1 MFFTDKKLE
10 SRTAELSGY
19 RYRDVTEFGQLPV
32 REDKAGKVNPEPPD
46 DFTGWETLERG
57 DVWKGRD
64 RYLWLHLDVNIPAE
78 WKGKRAVGVF
88 DFGRTGAGN
97 NSGFEAMLY
106 LNGKPYQGVDSN
118 HKEVFFK
125 EELYGTTVSLT
136 FRLWSG
142 LEGGGKPLDQVHELK
157 TAQIGWLDEATDDL
171 YYLSD
176 VILGT
181 IAQLG
186 ENDPVRH
193 ELLANLDRAMHCIDW
208 SAPGSEEFYFTVA
221 QAAGLLNEK
230 ISAMDRHS
238 RVQVYAVGHT
248 HIDTAWLWRLKHTRE
263 KCSRS
268 FSTVMRLMELFPEYI
283 FLQTQPQ
290 LYAYIKEDFPELYES
305 IRARV
310 AEGRWEADGAMW
322 VEADCNLT
330 SGESLTRQILIG
342 SRFIEEEFGKDV
354 HYLWLPDVFGYS
366 WALPQILKKS
376 GIDMFMTTKISWN
389 QYNRMPHDTFY
400 WKGIDGS
407 SVLTHFI
414 TTPTPDAEPGSWF
427 YTYNGELLPKTVK
440 GVWDAYSEK
449 NMNRDLL
456 IAYGFGDGGGGVN
469 RDNLERRRRID
480 RMPGMPHI
488 QLVIVASALIALGI
502 TSSRKLRAAG
512 AMGPMPDD
520 LIGVGGMP
528 EEEPEAVI
536 TEEDYYRDIN
546 NIYTLLN
553 VEPVEMEFG
562 YSLIPLVDESSGG
575 KLINRIV
582 IFRRQFAQEMGFVIP
597 SVRLRDSSALNTN
610 QYVIKIKGEEVAK
623 GEILT
628 DYYLALEPPNPMGEV
643 DGIET
648 IEPAYGIP
656 SKWITPDQK
665 EIAEIYGYTVIDP
678 LSVIVTHLSE
688 TIRRHVSE
696 LLNRAEVTQLV
707 ENLKK
712 QTPELVEETFPAI
725 ITFGGF
731 QKVLSSLLREGVP
744 IKDLGT
750 ILESIIDSSSTTR
763 DLDTITENVRV
774 ALKRTITRRF
784 CTDGQMRVITLD
796 AEVEKL
802 IASSLSKNENGLYLA
817 LNPEA
822 MQKIITQ
829 MSEIVKK
836 FAELGQPPIILTS
849 HVIRLYFYRLIEQFY
864 PDIYVLSFNEIANN
878 IQIQAIGNITL

>member
-1 MFFTDKKLE
+1 MRRIFQNSIALMVVVIVLFLIVPLHPALLDILIITNISLSIVILMVTMTISEALE
-10 SRTAELSGY
+10 FSIFPSLLLITTLFRIGLNISSTRLIL
-19 RYRDVTEFGQLPV
+19 TKQGQ
-32 REDKAGKVNPEPPD
+32 AGQVIQAIGTFVLQGN
-46 DFTGWETLERG
+46 
-57 DVWKGRD
+57 V
-64 RYLWLHLDVNIPAE
+64 V
-78 WKGKRAVGVF
+78 VGV
-88 DFGRTGAGN
+88 
-97 NSGFEAMLY
+97 
-106 LNGKPYQGVDSN
+106 
-118 HKEVFFK
+118 
-125 EELYGTTVSLT
+125 
-136 FRLWSG
+136 
-142 LEGGGKPLDQVHELK
+142 
-157 TAQIGWLDEATDDL
+157 I
-171 YYLSD
+171 
-176 VILGT
+176 
-181 IAQLG
+181 
-186 ENDPVRH
+186 
-193 ELLANLDRAMHCIDW
+193 
-208 SAPGSEEFYFTVA
+208 
-221 QAAGLLNEK
+221 
-230 ISAMDRHS
+230 
-238 RVQVYAVGHT
+238 
-248 HIDTAWLWRLKHTRE
+248 
-263 KCSRS
+263 
-268 FSTVMRLMELFPEYI
+268 I
-283 FLQTQPQ
+283 FLIIVLVQFIVITKG
-290 LYAYIKEDFPELYES
+290 AE
-305 IRARV
+305 RV
-310 AEGRWEADGAMW
+310 AEVAARFTLDAMPGKQMAIDADLSSGLINEEQARTRRHKIQKEADFYGAMDGATKI
-322 VEADCNLT
+322 VKGDAIT
-330 SGESLTRQILIG
+330 SIIITTINFVAGTIIGVVQGGMEFTAVLQMYSIATIGDGLVSQIPALLISTSTGMIVTRSVSEGSLNTDVSSQFLAQPQAFLIG
-342 SRFIEEEFGKDV
+342 GILLFII
-354 HYLWLPDVFGYS
+354 
-366 WALPQILKKS
+366 AL
-376 GIDMFMTTKISWN
+376 
-389 QYNRMPHDTFY
+389 
-400 WKGIDGS
+400 
-407 SVLTHFI
+407 
-414 TTPTPDAEPGSWF
+414 
-427 YTYNGELLPKTVK
+427 
-440 GVWDAYSEK
+440 
-449 NMNRDLL
+449 
-456 IAYGFGDGGGGVN
+456 
-469 RDNLERRRRID
+469 
-480 RMPGMPHI
+480 MPGMPHI

-520 LIGVGGMP
+520 LIGGGGMP

-562 YSLIPLVDESSGG
+562 YSLIPLVDESSG
-575 KLINRIV
+575 
-582 IFRRQFAQEMGFVIP
+582 QFAQEMGFVIP